1 MFDDLRFGI
10 SWLRLEIEGER
21 EGGEW
26 GRTTTATA
34 ANENLGDV
42 KLEISGGGGA
52 GKWPLDNTP
61 LIGYRRQTILN
72 LQGLVY
78 SVFESF
84 EDNAAQE

>member
-1 MFDDLRFGI
+1 MFDDFRFGI
-10 SWLRLEIEGER
+10 SWLRLEIEVERER

-26 GRTTTATA
+26 GRTTAATA

-61 LIGYRRQTILN
+61 LIGYSRQTILN
-72 LQGLVY
+72 LQGRTT
-78 SVFESF
+78 
-84 EDNAAQE
+84 